1 MACLSWEKRLVQD
14 MVLVAFAVGGFP
26 TIFLARQKFNRHFR
40 AFCRLADKFGIRIVR
55 VVCVF
60 MCVRK
65 FFVHLVPFV
74 CELFVG
80 EQPRR
85 VENRQ
90 IAMFVSY
97 NKTALCR
104 LAFVSNFD
112 FAQISRK

>member
-1 MACLSWEKRLVQD
+1 
-14 MVLVAFAVGGFP
+14 MVLVAFAVGGLP
-26 TIFLARQKFNRHFR
+26 AIFLASQKLNRHFR
-40 AFCRLADKFGIRIVR
+40 AFCRLANKVGIRVVR

-80 EQPRR
+80 EQSCCM
-85 VENRQ
+85 EDRQ

-112 FAQISRK
+112 FAKISRK

>member
-1 MACLSWEKRLVQD
+1 
-14 MVLVAFAVGGFP
+14 MVVVSLAVGGFSAIP
-26 TIFLARQKFNRHFR
+26 FAYQKLNRHFR
-40 AFCRLADKFGIRIVR
+40 AFCRLTDKVGIRVVR

-80 EQPRR
+80 EQSCC
-85 VENRQ
+85 VENRKV
-90 IAMFVSY
+90 IMFASY

-104 LAFVSNFD
+104 LAFISDFD
-112 FAQISRK
+112 FAQVSRK

>member
-1 MACLSWEKRLVQD
+1 
-14 MVLVAFAVGGFP
+14 MVVIAFAVGGFP
-26 TIFLARQKFNRHFR
+26 AIFLARQKFDWHFR
-40 AFCRLADKFGIRIVR
+40 AFCRLADKVGIRVVR

-80 EQPRR
+80 EQSCCM
-85 VENRQ
+85 EDRQ
-90 IAMFVSY
+90 IAMFESY
-97 NKTALCR
+97 DKTLLCR

-112 FAQISRK
+112 FAKISRK

>member
-1 MACLSWEKRLVQD
+1 
-14 MVLVAFAVGGFP
+14 MVVIAFAVGGLSA
-26 TIFLARQKFNRHFR
+26 IFFARQKFDWHLR
-40 AFCRLADKFGIRIVR
+40 AFCRFADKFGIRVVR

-60 MCVRK
+60 VGVKK

-104 LAFVSNFD
+104 LAFVSDFD
-112 FAQISRK
+112 FAKISRK

>member
-1 MACLSWEKRLVQD
+1 
-14 MVLVAFAVGGFP
+14 MVLVAFAVGGLP
-26 TIFLARQKFNRHFR
+26 AIFLARQKFDWHFR
-40 AFCRLADKFGIRIVR
+40 AFCRLANKFGIRVVR
-55 VVCVF
+55 VVCAF

-80 EQPRR
+80 EQSCR

-97 NKTALCR
+97 NKTALFR
-104 LAFVSNFD
+104 LAFISNFD

>member
-1 MACLSWEKRLVQD
+1 
-14 MVLVAFAVGGFP
+14 MVVISFAVGGFSA
-26 TIFLARQKFNRHFR
+26 ISFACQKLNRHFR
-40 AFCRLADKFGIRIVR
+40 TSCRLADKVGIWIIR

-60 MCVRK
+60 GCVKK

-80 EQPRR
+80 EQSCC

-90 IAMFVSY
+90 VAMFVSY

-104 LAFVSNFD
+104 LAFISDFD

>member
-1 MACLSWEKRLVQD
+1 
-14 MVLVAFAVGGFP
+14 MVLVAFAFGGFP
-26 TIFLARQKFNRHFR
+26 AIFLTSQKFNRHFR
-40 AFCRLADKFGIRIVR
+40 AFCGLTDKFGIRIVR

-104 LAFVSNFD
+104 PAFVSDFD

>member
-1 MACLSWEKRLVQD
+1 
-14 MVLVAFAVGGFP
+14 MVLVAFAVGGFSAISF
-26 TIFLARQKFNRHFR
+26 TRQKFDWHFR
-40 AFCRLADKFGIRIVR
+40 AFCRLANKVGIRVVR

-80 EQPRR
+80 EQSCC
-85 VENRQ
+85 VENRKV
-90 IAMFVSY
+90 IMFASY

-104 LAFVSNFD
+104 LAFISDFD
-112 FAQISRK
+112 FAKISRK

>member
-1 MACLSWEKRLVQD
+1 
-14 MVLVAFAVGGFP
+14 MVLVAFAVGGLSAISF
-26 TIFLARQKFNRHFR
+26 ARQKFDWHFR

-65 FFVHLVPFV
+65 FFVHLAPFV

-80 EQPRR
+80 EQPRP

-104 LAFVSNFD
+104 LAFVSDFD

>member
-1 MACLSWEKRLVQD
+1 
-14 MVLVAFAVGGFP
+14 MVAISLTVGGFP
-26 TIFLARQKFNRHFR
+26 TIFLTRQKFDWHFR
-40 AFCRLADKFGIRIVR
+40 AFCRLADKVGIRVVR
-55 VVCVF
+55 VACVF
-60 MCVRK
+60 MCVKK

-80 EQPRR
+80 EQSSCM
-85 VENRQ
+85 EDRQ

-104 LAFVSNFD
+104 LAFVSDFD

>member
-1 MACLSWEKRLVQD
+1 
-14 MVLVAFAVGGFP
+14 MVLVAFAVGGFSAISF
-26 TIFLARQKFNRHFR
+26 TRQKFNWHFR
-40 AFCRLADKFGIRIVR
+40 AFCRLANKVGIRVVR

-90 IAMFVSY
+90 VAMFVSY

-104 LAFVSNFD
+104 LAFVSDFD

>member
-1 MACLSWEKRLVQD
+1 
-14 MVLVAFAVGGFP
+14 MVIVPFAVGGFP
-26 TIFLARQKFNRHFR
+26 AIFLTSQKLNRHFR
-40 AFCRLADKFGIRIVR
+40 AFCRLADKVGIRVVR

-90 IAMFVSY
+90 VAMFVSY

-104 LAFVSNFD
+104 LAFISDFD
-112 FAQISRK
+112 FAKISRK

>member
-1 MACLSWEKRLVQD
+1 MKSDLSKIWWLSPLPSAD
-14 MVLVAFAVGGFP
+14 FP
-26 TIFLARQKFNRHFR
+26 QYFFARQKLNRHFR
-40 AFCRLADKFGIRIVR
+40 MLCGLANKVGIRVVR

-80 EQPRR
+80 EQPRP

-104 LAFVSNFD
+104 LAFVSDFD
-112 FAQISRK
+112 FAKIS

>member
-1 MACLSWEKRLVQD
+1 
-14 MVLVAFAVGGFP
+14 MVVVAFAFGGFSAISF
-26 TIFLARQKFNRHFR
+26 TRQKFDWYFR
-40 AFCRLADKFGIRIVR
+40 AFCRLANKVGIRVVW

-80 EQPRR
+80 EQSCC
-85 VENRQ
+85 VENRKV
-90 IAMFVSY
+90 IMFASY

-104 LAFVSNFD
+104 LAFVSDFD

>member
-1 MACLSWEKRLVQD
+1 
-14 MVLVAFAVGGFP
+14 MVLVAFAFGGFSAISF
-26 TIFLARQKFNRHFR
+26 TRQKFDWHFR
-40 AFCRLADKFGIRIVR
+40 AFCRLADKSGIRVVR

-80 EQPRR
+80 EQSCR
-85 VENRQ
+85 VENRKV
-90 IAMFVSY
+90 IMFASY

-104 LAFVSNFD
+104 LAFISNFN
-112 FAQISRK
+112 FAKISRK

>member
-1 MACLSWEKRLVQD
+1 
-14 MVLVAFAVGGFP
+14 MVVVAFAFGGFSAISF
-26 TIFLARQKFNRHFR
+26 TRQKFDWHFR
-40 AFCRLADKFGIRIVR
+40 AFCRLADKVGIRVVR

-85 VENRQ
+85 VENRKV
-90 IAMFVSY
+90 IMFTSY

-104 LAFVSNFD
+104 LAFISNFD
-112 FAQISRK
+112 FAKISRK

>member
-1 MACLSWEKRLVQD
+1 
-14 MVLVAFAVGGFP
+14 MVLVAFAFGGFSAISF
-26 TIFLARQKFNRHFR
+26 TRQKFDWHFR
-40 AFCRLADKFGIRIVR
+40 AFCRLANKVGIRVVW

-80 EQPRR
+80 EQSCC

-104 LAFVSNFD
+104 LAFVSDFD
-112 FAQISRK
+112 FAQVSRK

>member
-1 MACLSWEKRLVQD
+1 
-14 MVLVAFAVGGFP
+14 MVLVAFAVGGFSAISF
-26 TIFLARQKFNRHFR
+26 TRQKFDWHFR
-40 AFCRLADKFGIRIVR
+40 TFCRLADKFGIRIVR

-80 EQPRR
+80 EQPRC

-90 IAMFVSY
+90 VAMFVSY

-104 LAFVSNFD
+104 LAFVSDFD

>member
-1 MACLSWEKRLVQD
+1 
-14 MVLVAFAVGGFP
+14 MVLIAFAIGGLP
-26 TIFLARQKFNRHFR
+26 TIFLARQKFDWHFR
-40 AFCRLADKFGIRIVR
+40 AFCRLADKFGIRVVR

-80 EQPRR
+80 EQPCR
-85 VENRQ
+85 VENRKV
-90 IAMFVSY
+90 IMFASY

-104 LAFVSNFD
+104 LAFISDFD

>member
-1 MACLSWEKRLVQD
+1 

-26 TIFLARQKFNRHFR
+26 TIFLARQKFDWHFR

-112 FAQISRK
+112 FAKISRK

>member
-1 MACLSWEKRLVQD
+1 
-14 MVLVAFAVGGFP
+14 MVLVAFAVGGFSAISF
-26 TIFLARQKFNRHFR
+26 TRQKFDWHFR
-40 AFCRLADKFGIRIVR
+40 AFCRLANKVGIRVVR

-80 EQPRR
+80 EQPCS
-85 VENRQ
+85 VENRKV
-90 IAMFVSY
+90 IMFASY

-104 LAFVSNFD
+104 LAFISDFD
-112 FAQISRK
+112 FAKISRK

>member
-1 MACLSWEKRLVQD
+1 
-14 MVLVAFAVGGFP
+14 MVVIAFAFGGFSA
-26 TIFLARQKFNRHFR
+26 IFLARQKFNRHFR
-40 AFCRLADKFGIRIVR
+40 VLSRLADKVGIRVVR
-55 VVCVF
+55 VVYVF

-80 EQPRR
+80 EQSSCM
-85 VENRQ
+85 EDRQ

-104 LAFVSNFD
+104 LAFVSDFD